1 MAERENKERMATSKK
16 DCHVVPPRND
26 DEVVGMTNA
35 LERHEGKTENSK
47 LKTANC
53 VKIPPFLNT

>member
-1 MAERENKERMATSKK
+1 MATSKK

-26 DEVVGMTNA
+26 DEAVGMTSV
-35 LERHEGKTENSK
+35 LERNEGKTENFK

>member
-1 MAERENKERMATSKK
+1 MATSKK

-26 DEVVGMTNA
+26 DEAIGMTNA
-35 LERHEGKTENSK
+35 LARNEVKTENLE

-53 VKIPPFLNT
+53 LKIPPFLSI

>member
-1 MAERENKERMATSKK
+1 MTHRK
-16 DCHVVPPRND
+16 DCRVVPPRND
-26 DEVVGMTNA
+26 ELLRGMTNV
-35 LERHEGKTENSK
+35 LERNEGKTEKLK